1 MTTDTDYTKPLPRP
15 EEPELTAPFWEAAQR
30 GELVI
35 PRCNFCADFFWYPR
49 EACPRCLRADWD
61 WTPVSG
67 KARLHTYTVVR
78 QPAHPAFAADVPYAF
93 AMIQL
98 HEGVRMMSNVV
109 GVDIPDGLEVNM
121 PLEVVFDSI
130 TDDWTLIKF
139 RPASA

>member
-1 MTTDTDYTKPLPRP
+1 MTTTDYTKPLPRP
-15 EEPELTAPFWEAAQR
+15 EEPELTEAFWEAAKR

-49 EACPRCLRADWD
+49 EACPNCLHADWD

-67 KARLHTYTVVR
+67 RARLHTYTVVR
-78 QPAHPAFAADVPYAF
+78 QPAHPAFQDEVPYAF

-98 HEGVRMMSNVV
+98 DEGVRMMSNVV
-109 GVDIPDGLEVNM
+109 NCDVPDGLSVNM
-121 PLEVVFDSI
+121 PLKVVFDSV

-139 RPASA
+139 EPA